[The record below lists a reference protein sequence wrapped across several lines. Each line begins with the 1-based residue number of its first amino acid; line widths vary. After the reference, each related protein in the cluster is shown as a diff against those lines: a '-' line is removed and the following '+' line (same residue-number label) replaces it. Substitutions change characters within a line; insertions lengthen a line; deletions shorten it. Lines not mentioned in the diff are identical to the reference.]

1 MSWWSKFAD
10 RIERDAPIGRC
21 TWFRLGGNA
30 RFLCHPRDAKDLSA
44 LMRCARD
51 HGVPCKALGSGANV
65 LVSDDG
71 YDGVVI
77 RLDNETFR
85 RVDRHDDSVTL
96 GAGVDLMPL
105 AKQCSEEG
113 LSGLECMAG
122 IPATVGG
129 AVRMNAGGR
138 FGSFGD
144 VVRRVTCV
152 GSDGIVETIDQSELG
167 FGYRRSLVGD
177 RIVCSVE
184 IGLCQGDPVQ
194 VKRRFDEYF
203 SYKQETQPLADK
215 SAGCVFKNPPGQ
227 SAGALIDRAGL
238 KGARCGAAH
247 VSHRHANFIIADPGA
262 TATDV
267 MELIDLVRDRVERE
281 FGTRLEIE
289 IDIWRPEMAKACI

>member
-1 MSWWSKFAD
+1 MSWWSEFAD
-10 RIERDAPIGRC
+10 RIECDAPIGRS
-21 TWFRLGGNA
+21 TWFRLGGSA
-30 RFLCHPRDAKDLSA
+30 RFLCHPNDTNDLST
-44 LMRCARD
+44 LVCCAREN
-51 HGVPCKALGSGANV
+51 GVPFKVLGSGANV

-71 YDGVVI
+71 YDGLVI
-77 RLDNETFR
+77 RLDGEAFR
-85 RVDRHDDSVTL
+85 RVERHDSSMTL

-105 AKQCSEEG
+105 AKQCSYEG

-138 FGSFGD
+138 LGAFGD
-144 VVRRVTCV
+144 IVRRVTFV
-152 GSDGIVETIDQSELG
+152 RQDGSIETNDRAELG
-167 FGYRRSLVGD
+167 FGYRQSRVGE

-184 IGLCQGDPVQ
+184 IELTQEDPAG

-203 SYKQETQPLADK
+203 AFKQATQPLADK

-238 KGARCGAAH
+238 KGTRCGAAH
-247 VSHRHANFIIADPGA
+247 VSQRHANFIIADPEA
-262 TATDV
+262 TATEV

-281 FGTRLEIE
+281 CGTRLEIE
-289 IDIWRPEMAKACI
+289 IDIWQPEMAEART

>member
-1 MSWWSKFAD
+1 MSWWSEFAD
-10 RIERDAPIGRC
+10 RIECDAPIGRS
-21 TWFRLGGNA
+21 TWFRLGGSA
-30 RFLCHPRDAKDLSA
+30 RFLCHPRDSQDLAA
-44 LMRCARD
+44 LVRCAQK
-51 HGVPCKALGSGANV
+51 HGVPFKVLGSGANV

-77 RLDNETFR
+77 RLDSEAFR
-85 RVDRHDDSVTL
+85 RVDRHEDSMTL
-96 GAGVDLMPL
+96 GAGVDLMPF
-105 AKQCSEEG
+105 AKQCSDEG

-122 IPATVGG
+122 IPATAGG

-152 GSDGIVETIDQSELG
+152 GRDGIVETIDQSELG

-184 IGLCQGDPVQ
+184 IELTQDEPAK

-238 KGARCGAAH
+238 KGTRCGAAH

-267 MELIDLVRDRVERE
+267 MQLIDLVRDRVERE

-289 IDIWRPEMAKACI
+289 IDIWRPEMAETRT